1 MMCSLLVGW
10 HDGANCA
17 PQLVIGGRN
26 KYLINGH
33 VAQPRCVRLLPL
45 PQGKTATS
53 HHVTPVFLDCLSDIL
68 R

>member
-1 MMCSLLVGW
+1 MCSLLVGLL
-10 HDGANCA
+10 DPAKCA

-45 PQGKTATS
+45 VLDETATYL
-53 HHVTPVFLDCLSDIL
+53 HVAPAFLDCLSNML